1 MTRALNLAAAAVVA
15 IALATN
21 VYRLWLLFATL
32 FPGDDFRFY
41 FAMARVGFQYGW
53 SRMYD
58 LDLQCRPISEIIKET
73 TGHCPG
79 LVLPPV
85 AWLAAPFTAL
95 GYPAGYPV
103 WVVFM
108 ALAFAAVLALSW
120 DRLPRPKPLYLGAV
134 LSVYPLAYC
143 LFLGQVTM
151 LATLGVALA
160 WRLLARGHATWA
172 GVGLVLI
179 LAKPHIAILVPL
191 ALLVTGRWRPVA
203 VAGTITSML
212 GLISLIS
219 IGPHGVETYLSDLKT
234 YVGEPDNYVY
244 TLAGWFGE
252 NAYTTALQWA
262 LGLVT
267 LYTAWRF
274 RAWLDAVIL
283 VAIVGSALSATYW
296 HVQDYAILI
305 LAVLVQLSLG
315 PRRPA
320 MTWLAAFFIVGSPLL
335 VGTTFVP
342 AFVQISSWIILLM
355 AWLAWLA
362 TRPPTYFGAS
372 ERTQAP
378 VPAAAI

>member
-15 IALATN
+15 IALAAN
-21 VYRLWLLFATL
+21 AFRLWLLFTTL

-41 FAMARVGFQYGW
+41 YAMARVGFQYGW

-58 LDLQCRPISEIIKET
+58 LDLQCRPIPEIIKET
-73 TGHCPG
+73 TDHCPG

-85 AWLAAPFTAL
+85 AWLATPFTAL

-103 WVVFM
+103 WVVFI
-108 ALAFAAVLALSW
+108 ALALAAVAALCW
-120 DRLPRPKPLYLGAV
+120 DRLPRPKALYLGAV

-160 WRLLARGHATWA
+160 WRLLARGHATWS

-179 LAKPHIAILVPL
+179 LAKPHIATLVPL
-191 ALLVTGRWRPVA
+191 ALLLTGRWRPVA
-203 VAGTITSML
+203 VAGTITAML

-252 NAYTTALQWA
+252 NFYTTALQWA
-262 LGLVT
+262 LGLVA

-274 RAWLDAVIL
+274 RASLDAVIL
-283 VAIVGSALSATYW
+283 VAILGSALFATYW
-296 HVQDYAILI
+296 HVQDYTILI

-342 AFVQISSWIILLM
+342 AFVQISSWIVLLI
-355 AWLAWLA
+355 AWLAWMA
-362 TRPPTYFGAS
+362 TRPAAYFGAS
-372 ERTQAP
+372 EGIQAP
-378 VPAAAI
+378 VPAAAT